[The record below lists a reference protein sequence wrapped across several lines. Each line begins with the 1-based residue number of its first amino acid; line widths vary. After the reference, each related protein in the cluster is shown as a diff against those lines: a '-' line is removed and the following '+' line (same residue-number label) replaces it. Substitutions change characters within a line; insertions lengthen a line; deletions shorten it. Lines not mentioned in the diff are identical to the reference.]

1 MRKLSLYIGSQFK
14 KPRGFV
20 GKCCCIVMN
29 VINNAMYR
37 RVLQYIDADEKT
49 KILDIGYG
57 NGYLI
62 NRIYKKYSSIIYG
75 IDISEDMKKEA
86 EKRNEQGVK
95 NGNIKLSVGDCCNC
109 VYSDNFFDIITTV
122 NTVYFWQSSEVG
134 LAEIYR
140 ILKPNG
146 VFYNVVYTKEWLQRL
161 SYTKEGFHFF
171 EKQELCTLGKQSGF
185 SNIAVI
191 DISKNKSFMVIYK
204 K

>member
-14 KPRGFV
+14 KPRGFF

-134 LAEIYR
+134 LAEMYR

-171 EKQELCTLGKQSGF
+171 
-185 SNIAVI
+185 
-191 DISKNKSFMVIYK
+191 
-204 K
+204 